1 MNFNISTNFFFQT
14 TSDNII
20 SRRSSRFDHTMSTM
34 VANNKAST
42 NGKNGSATSP
52 EKTKLKLA
60 GNSNHENTP
69 ELMNLITIENSKEDM
84 IKVESY

>member
-1 MNFNISTNFFFQT
+1 MNFKTVLIFFQT

-20 SRRSSRFDHTMSTM
+20 SRRSSRFDHTMSM

>member
-1 MNFNISTNFFFQT
+1 MPFFQT

-42 NGKNGSATSP
+42 NGRNGSATSP
-52 EKTKLKLA
+52 PDKTKLKLA

>member
-1 MNFNISTNFFFQT
+1 MNFKISINLFFQT

-20 SRRSSRFDHTMSTM
+20 SRRSSRFDHTMSM